1 MRQSTHASQGQTAS
15 QIAKD
20 ISALLDRLH
29 AVVVGPGLGRDS
41 LMQDTAAIII
51 SEVRKRQMPLVVDAD
66 GLFLVQNRPEVV
78 QGYASAVLTPNVME
92 FKRLCDKMGVDPEKV
107 EGGRDKV
114 CAELARR
121 LGGVTIVQKG
131 RQDVISNGKDTMIVN
146 IEGGLKRCGGQGDV
160 LTGCL
165 GTLLAWKKL
174 YSEGVWKYLLHLP
187 LLWDLSD
194 IRHDNSLK
202 DEEMTALAAFGACCT
217 ARYCSRQ
224 AFAKHK
230 RAMQASD
237 MVHEVGNAYQVLF
250 ERYAYDSIGPNESES
265 PKL

>member
-1 MRQSTHASQGQTAS
+1 
-15 QIAKD
+15 
-20 ISALLDRLH
+20 
-29 AVVVGPGLGRDS
+29 
-41 LMQDTAAIII
+41 MQDTAAKIIA
-51 SEVRKRQMPLVVDAD
+51 EVRKREMPLVVDAD
-66 GLFLVQNRPEVV
+66 GLFLVQNRPEIVH
-78 QGYASAVLTPNVME
+78 GYASAVLTPNVME

-121 LGGVTIVQKG
+121 FGGVTIIQKG
-131 RQDVISNGKDTMIVN
+131 KQDVISNGKDTMICS

-174 YSEGVWKYLLHLP
+174 YAEGTWKYVTY
-187 LLWDLSD
+187 LSEL
-194 IRHDNSLK
+194 ICRHDNSLK

-217 ARYCSRQ
+217 ARYSSRQ

-237 MVHEVGNAYQVLF
+237 MVHEVGHSYQVLF
-250 ERYAYDSIGPNESES
+250 ERCILLSLCLIPSES